1 MRMFPRE
8 FPPKRRR
15 KPRRRAEQKFFNS
28 LAGSPLRGFAY
39 YEWRQDYDEMEVD
52 FIVWI
57 EHLGRGALQI
67 KGGIF
72 ELIDAEFHRHTR
84 DGLVHVASSPIDEVW
99 LGALDLHDEITEK
112 AGVPYNPFV
121 VPMLALPDMD
131 PDVGIE
137 NLARR
142 KRVRLLWRADSPA
155 EAVAEVLRSQPV
167 RKRLS
172 WERIAREV
180 EAVTDGLILLDKGQP
195 VAETSD
201 AGGMIVSPEDETK
214 VSPWKLL
221 RINVAGVP
229 VLEARARDITVNYIR
244 RQAS

>member
-15 KPRRRAEQKFFNS
+15 NPRRRAEKQIFNA

-39 YEWRQDYDEMEVD
+39 YEWRRDYDATEVD
-52 FIVWI
+52 FTVWI
-57 EHLGRGALQI
+57 EHRGRGALQI
-67 KGGIF
+67 KGGSF

-84 DGLVHVASSPIDEVW
+84 EGLVHVASSPIDEAW
-99 LGALDLHDEITEK
+99 LGALDLHDEIAEK
-112 AGVPYNPFV
+112 AGVPYDPFV
-121 VPMLALPDMD
+121 VPILALPDMD

-142 KRVRLLWRADSPA
+142 KRVRLLWRSDAPA

-167 RKRLS
+167 RKRLT

-180 EAVTDGLILLDKGQP
+180 EAVTDGLILLDKRQP

-201 AGGMIVSPEDETK
+201 ADDMILSPEVETK
-214 VSPWKLL
+214 VSPSRLL
-221 RINVAGVP
+221 RINAAGVP
-229 VLEARARDITVNYIR
+229 VLEARARDITVHYTR
-244 RQAS
+244 RQAP